1 MTSEPGTPDD
11 ALARR
16 AEDLESLR
24 QSERESAVGG
34 DQREVTGEPS
44 TVSQH
49 PADTADFMY
58 QRELQQTTQ
67 NLLEREQA
75 QVDDALR
82 ARERGTYG
90 MCQDCG
96 RRIPAERLAAR
107 PEATLCVDC
116 QRLREGGRPG
126 AARDTPPG
134 GY

>member
-1 MTSEPGTPDD
+1 MAQGNAMTSEPSTPDD

-16 AEDLESLR
+16 AQDLETLR
-24 QSERESAVGG
+24 QAEEETAFAG

-75 QVDDALR
+75 QVEVALR

-90 MCQDCG
+90 KCQDCG
-96 RRIPAERLAAR
+96 QAIPAERLAAR

-116 QRLREGGRPG
+116 QRRSEG
-126 AARDTPPG
+126 AH
-134 GY
+134 